1 MHHHQQQ
8 QQRQWQTELF
18 IIHTLCTRTHHNSMR
33 GIKQDFVFLILR
45 YLSLQLALG
54 GGSCPSGSRDTRN
67 NMPQLRLETDEHILV
82 EDERGMEKWGLIK
95 KSRFINSSPRRR
107 WIIAEPVPNG
117 HSFSLQPDE
126 EEDHQPP
133 IFDAP
138 MVCCQIECNLSGQAF
153 SVQSIWRIRITRH
166 AMPFGKLNWN
176 SPGLLLFLLL
186 LLVVILFAIVFVAW

>member
-1 MHHHQQQ
+1 MGTVSQFYAPPSATATAAVANGAVHYSHFMHQNPPQFDE
-8 QQRQWQTELF
+8 RDQTGF
-18 IIHTLCTRTHHNSMR
+18 R
-33 GIKQDFVFLILR
+33 FLILR

-117 HSFSLQPDE
+117 HSFLLQPDE

-153 SVQSIWRIRITRH
+153 SVQSI
-166 AMPFGKLNWN
+166 
-176 SPGLLLFLLL
+176 
-186 LLVVILFAIVFVAW
+186 